1 VSWSCRL
8 LLAPVLLF
16 LIAGCGMLVGPVREP
31 VPAGE
36 TCILIEQDDCRVKI
50 REALAGLGPN
60 HPPVVGVLV
69 RCTKVPCTDAAG
81 EGETIVAYADGSQV
95 TMGWAFA
102 QAVPLPGGAPPPPT
116 PMPVEPQCLGIPRQ
130 PCVEFGTSDPSDPT
144 KAGIAIVSIVVRCT
158 STCDARHGDGKTTFT
173 YADGA
178 TLETGWSYESG

>member
-69 RCTKVPCTDAAG
+69 RCTKVPCTDLAG
-81 EGETIVAYADGSQV
+81 EGETIVQFADGSQAGS
-95 TMGWAFA
+95 GWAFA
-102 QAVPLPGGAPPPPT
+102 QAPAPGGAPPAVT
-116 PMPVEPQCLGIPRQ
+116 PLPVDPVCIGIARQ
-130 PCVEFGTSDPSDPT
+130 ACIEVGTGDPGDPA
-144 KAGIAIVSIVVRCT
+144 KQGIAIVAIVVECT
-158 STCDARHGDGKTTFT
+158 TSCDDRAGEGKTTFT
-173 YADGA
+173 YADGS
-178 TLETGWSYESG
+178 TYETSWNYASS